1 MSELH
6 FSALGSGTAMVI
18 LHGLF
23 GSGRNWQSHARQLAE
38 HFQVFSVDLRNHGES
53 FHANEMNYPAM
64 AEDVAQLLRGL
75 ELSDCYMLGHS
86 MGGKVAMMLAQQN
99 PALVKRMIVADIAPV
114 DYFHH
119 YDDLINP
126 ILALPLERIESR
138 AQADQLLRQN
148 VPEDQLR
155 AFLLQ
160 NLVREASGW
169 RWRVNWEVIQRD
181 MEWLTG
187 FGDLPQDWC
196 IDLPTLF
203 LRGEKSDYIGE
214 TEVGAIQQ
222 HFRNHRIETIE
233 AAGHWLHAE
242 KPELFNR
249 LVTDFLLTG

>member
-6 FSALGSGTAMVI
+6 FSTLGSGTALVI

-64 AEDVAQLLRGL
+64 AEDVAQLLHGL
-75 ELSDCYMLGHS
+75 ELSECYMLGHS

-160 NLVREASGW
+160 NLLREASGW

-214 TEVGAIQQ
+214 TEVGVIQQ
-222 HFRNHRIETIE
+222 RFGNYRIETIE
-233 AAGHWLHAE
+233 SAGHWLHAE

-249 LVTDFLLTG
+249 LVTDFLLNG

>member
-6 FSALGSGTAMVI
+6 FSTSGSGTALVI

-23 GSGRNWQSHARQLAE
+23 GSGRNWQSHARQLAR

-64 AEDVAQLLRGL
+64 AQDVAQLLHRL

-138 AQADQLLRQN
+138 AQALSL
-148 VPEDQLR
+148 
-155 AFLLQ
+155 
-160 NLVREASGW
+160 
-169 RWRVNWEVIQRD
+169 IH
-181 MEWLTG
+181 
-187 FGDLPQDWC
+187 
-196 IDLPTLF
+196 I
-203 LRGEKSDYIGE
+203 
-214 TEVGAIQQ
+214 
-222 HFRNHRIETIE
+222 
-233 AAGHWLHAE
+233 
-242 KPELFNR
+242 
-249 LVTDFLLTG
+249 

>member
-6 FSALGSGTAMVI
+6 FSTSGSGTALVI

-23 GSGRNWQSHARQLAE
+23 GSGRNWQSHARQFAE

-53 FHANEMNYPAM
+53 FHANEMNYSAM
-64 AEDVAQLLRGL
+64 AEDVAQLLHRL

-86 MGGKVAMMLAQQN
+86 MGGKVAMMLALQN

-126 ILALPLERIESR
+126 ILALPLEKIESR

-214 TEVGAIQQ
+214 TEVVVIQQ
-222 HFRNHRIETIE
+222 RFRNYRIETIE

-249 LVTDFLLTG
+249 LVADFLLDG